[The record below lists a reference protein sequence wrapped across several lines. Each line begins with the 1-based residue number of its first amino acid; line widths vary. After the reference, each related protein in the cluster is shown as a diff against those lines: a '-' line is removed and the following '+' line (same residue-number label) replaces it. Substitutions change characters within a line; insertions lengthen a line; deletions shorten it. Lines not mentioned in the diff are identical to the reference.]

1 MHLKDHKGLCDIY
14 DITRACYRKLVS
26 SANFFFF
33 FFFLG
38 FRNVRDVEFAV
49 VISVIEDTYKFEYE
63 VSKELHVNGEYGIVI
78 CNLY

>member
-1 MHLKDHKGLCDIY
+1 MLIL
-14 DITRACYRKLVS
+14 
-26 SANFFFF
+26 FF

-63 VSKELHVNGEYGIVI
+63 VSKELHVIGEYGIVI